1 MQNLELDTFQ
11 YEEDTSLGTLQIEQ
25 VENGTKIM
33 VEFFPHNQ
41 SKESFENAEFSE
53 VYDILELSPLALNT
67 GVKGNFNKI
76 YPTGITK
83 EQEHEI
89 DRAIVNGISS
99 MLETI
104 LNLEDFRGV
113 KINTFTKGEVAI
125 YPTLETIRREYLLR
139 EVNSF
144 LKYRAEEEPLP
155 ESTSTE
161 TLENA
166 FRIIDTINETD
177 QTRTQNI
184 LKYLNNLA
192 Q

>member
-1 MQNLELDTFQ
+1 MQNLELNTFE

-67 GVKGNFNKI
+67 GLKGNFNKI

-83 EQEHEI
+83 EQGQEI
-89 DRAIVNGISS
+89 DKAISNGISS

-104 LNLEDFRGV
+104 LNLQDF
-113 KINTFTKGEVAI
+113 KGTEI

-155 ESTSTE
+155 ENTSTG

>member
-53 VYDILELSPLALNT
+53 VYDILDLAPMT
-67 GVKGNFNKI
+67 VKEFIGNFHQI
-76 YPTGITK
+76 YPKGTTH
-83 EQEHEI
+83 EQEKEI
-89 DRAIVNGISS
+89 NHALLEGVISL
-99 MLETI
+99 LETTR
-104 LNLEDFRGV
+104 NLQDLKEHV
-113 KINTFTKGEVAI
+113 S
-125 YPTLETIRREYLLR
+125 YPVICSLRRKYLLR

-155 ESTSTE
+155 ESTSTKV
-161 TLENA
+161 LEDL
-166 FRIIDTINETD
+166 FKIIDTINETD